1 MSNVCSSDNRGYRT
15 EIQCQRCNLSP
26 LQFYTFTANVVN
38 AIGEGNKH
46 VPHIG
51 EDVYSWSA
59 ESSCLHC
66 EISGRSGAA

>member
-1 MSNVCSSDNRGYRT
+1 MYALQIT
-15 EIQCQRCNLSP
+15 EAIEQKFSVRQRCNLSP
-26 LQFYTFTANVVN
+26 LQFYTFTANDVD

-59 ESSCLHC
+59 VPC
-66 EISGRSGAA
+66 